1 MVHSAMFAG
10 LDEQRGVRQ
19 KLCFYWTDHMWDD
32 ISHQDPPVKCVWSGK
47 TSPQL
52 GISSSARLATLSDS
66 ILEL

>member
-52 GISSSARLATLSDS
+52 GI
-66 ILEL
+66 